1 MIKVKDLWKSFGEN
15 QVLTGIDLHIP
26 RGETLVVMGPS
37 GCGKSVLLRLLTG
50 LMKPDRGQ
58 IWFDGLEISTFSKKK
73 LVPIRRRLGMLFQ
86 SAALFD
92 FMTVEENVGFTLT
105 QHQGMQNV
113 HSIAKEKLKL
123 VDLHNVEQLKPAEIS
138 GGMRKRVGLARAIA
152 DDPEVI
158 FYDEPT
164 TGLDPVTGDEIN
176 QLMFNLHEKLNVTS
190 VIVTHD
196 MDSAFFVATRMVMLH
211 RGRVIAEGTPEE
223 IKAEENPIV
232 RQFIYSGSRKIL
244 DPHLKDTGEII
255 ERVES

>member
-1 MIKVKDLWKSFGEN
+1 
-15 QVLTGIDLHIP
+15 
-26 RGETLVVMGPS
+26 
-37 GCGKSVLLRLLTG
+37 
-50 LMKPDRGQ
+50 
-58 IWFDGLEISTFSKKK
+58 
-73 LVPIRRRLGMLFQ
+73 
-86 SAALFD
+86 
-92 FMTVEENVGFTLT
+92 MTVEENVGFTLT

-152 DDPEVI
+152 DNPEVI

-164 TGLDPVTGDEIN
+164 AGLDPVTGDEIN

-196 MDSAFFVATRMVMLH
+196 MDSAFFVATRMVMLY